1 MIITRTPFRI
11 SFCGGGTDI
20 QDFYKR
26 YGGCV
31 LSAAIN
37 RYMYISIHPYF
48 EEDIT
53 LLKYSESEKV
63 YNINDIRHRIIREA
77 LLEKGIKGVEITSTA
92 DIPSGTGLGSSSS
105 FTVGL
110 FHALNSYSG
119 QYTSKK
125 DLAEEACNLEIERLG
140 NPIGKQDQYAA
151 AYGGLNFLSFH
162 ENGEVSVE
170 PVVMEKKT
178 FNELQNNLVLY
189 YTGLKHDANEILSE
203 QKKNIAK
210 KIDNLMVM
218 KNLAILLRKSLENNN
233 LDDFGSIL
241 DEGWK
246 RKKELTN
253 NISNGMI
260 DDLYYI
266 AKENG
271 AKGGKLLG
279 AGGGG
284 FLLFYCD
291 YSKQDY
297 LTKKIGLKPMQ
308 VKFDQDGSIVV
319 YDGGKYW

>member
-20 QDFYKR
+20 QDFYKK

-53 LLKYSESEKV
+53 LLKYSKSEKV
-63 YNINDIRHRIIREA
+63 YDVNDIRHRIIREA

-110 FHALNSYSG
+110 FHALSSYLG
-119 QYTSKK
+119 KYISKK
-125 DLAEEACNLEIERLG
+125 NLAEEACNLEIERLG
-140 NPIGKQDQYAA
+140 NPIGKQDQEAA
-151 AYGGLNFLSFH
+151 AYGGLNFISFH
-162 ENGEVSVE
+162 ENGDVSVE
-170 PVVMEKKT
+170 PVVMEKET
-178 FNELQNNLVLY
+178 YHELQNNIVLY

-203 QKKNIAK
+203 QKKSISQKA
-210 KIDNLMVM
+210 DNLLAM

-233 LDDFGSIL
+233 LNDFGCIL

-246 RKKELTN
+246 RKKELTD

-260 DDLYYI
+260 DDLYCI

-291 YSKQDY
+291 QCKQEY
-297 LTKKIGLKPMQ
+297 LTKKIGLKPMH

>member
-1 MIITRTPFRI
+1 
-11 SFCGGGTDI
+11 
-20 QDFYKR
+20 
-26 YGGCV
+26 
-31 LSAAIN
+31 
-37 RYMYISIHPYF
+37 MYISIHPYF

-53 LLKYSESEKV
+53 LLKYYESEKV

-178 FNELQNNLVLY
+178 FNELKNNLVLY